1 MCKNFQH
8 QHTTNWQKYQLQHF
22 FSFSVRHLQHTYFY
36 VQIYKNIQ
44 NKRVWLST
52 WLLYS
57 AKKLLKSSNVWN
69 ILTNKF
75 HFASSNYHQLTVSS
89 VFTHNEPSVWNV
101 LPEDVH
107 SESDNADF
115 RKLLTTILS
124 NFWGSLV
131 TQFVAF
137 IPPTFQLTF
146 TGRSEMFYN
155 DGFDAY

>member
-1 MCKNFQH
+1 
-8 QHTTNWQKYQLQHF
+8 
-22 FSFSVRHLQHTYFY
+22 
-36 VQIYKNIQ
+36 
-44 NKRVWLST
+44 
-52 WLLYS
+52 
-57 AKKLLKSSNVWN
+57 
-69 ILTNKF
+69 
-75 HFASSNYHQLTVSS
+75 
-89 VFTHNEPSVWNV
+89 VWNV